1 VAIGSA
7 IERGSLICVY
17 DERGTTLFQKAKGSG
32 PKDGLL
38 GFTGSTVTVRARSSR
53 PPCPADARPSTRSP
67 SRVEQCVRSLLQRI
81 QQPVGSVTVSSRRR
95 WVGRRRWIADR

>member
-7 IERGSLICVY
+7 IERGSLICAY

-38 GFTGSTVTVRARSSR
+38 GFTGPTVTARY
-53 PPCPADARPSTRSP
+53 
-67 SRVEQCVRSLLQRI
+67 
-81 QQPVGSVTVSSRRR
+81 GSIIYTYDERGMTIYSK
-95 WVGRRRWIADR
+95 AA

>member
-1 VAIGSA
+1 MAIGSA

-38 GFTGSTVTVRARSSR
+38 GFTGSTVTARY
-53 PPCPADARPSTRSP
+53 
-67 SRVEQCVRSLLQRI
+67 
-81 QQPVGSVTVSSRRR
+81 GSIIYTYDER
-95 WVGRRRWIADR
+95 GMTIYAKAA